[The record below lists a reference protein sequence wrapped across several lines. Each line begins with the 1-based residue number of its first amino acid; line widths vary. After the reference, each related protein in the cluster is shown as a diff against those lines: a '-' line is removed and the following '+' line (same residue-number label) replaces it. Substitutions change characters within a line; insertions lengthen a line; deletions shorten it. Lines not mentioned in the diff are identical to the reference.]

1 VGEGIDSARSN
12 ALELFRKCLPT
23 FRALGD
29 TTRQDIIMLLGQHPR
44 LNVGHIAAQSK
55 LSRPAISHHLRILKE
70 TGLVRIVREGTENY
84 YVLNASSVLG
94 ELKALIEAVEA
105 SSHSVPGE

>member
-1 VGEGIDSARSN
+1 MSERNETARSS

-44 LNVGHIAAQSK
+44 LNVGQIAARSK
-55 LSRPAISHHLRILKE
+55 LSRPAISHHLKILRE

-84 YVLNASSVLG
+84 CVLNASSVLG
-94 ELKALIEAVEA
+94 DLKALIAAVEA
-105 SSHSVPGE
+105 ISGSEAKQ